1 MGQKIRPDSFRLG
14 VTRDWNARWYAG
26 KTFGAKLQEDVL
38 IRKVIN
44 DKIKP
49 AGIVR
54 VEIERNANNAYRV
67 FIKAARPG
75 IIIGRGGAGIED
87 LTKAITKALQE
98 LMRARGIKSPKVP
111 LSLNIEE
118 LKRSEISAQYVGQS
132 MAWELERR
140 MPFRRTMK
148 KAIENA
154 MQNREVLGIKIKA
167 AGRLDGNEIARSEFL
182 SKGTL
187 PLTTLRANIDYGVAT
202 AFTTYGA
209 IGIKVWIYK
218 GLVFSKEVKK
228 EEATRA
234 NRR

>member
-14 VTRDWNARWYAG
+14 ITKDWNARWYAG
-26 KTFGAKLQEDVL
+26 KTFGAKLQEDLL
-38 IRKVIN
+38 IRSVIN
-44 DKIKP
+44 DKIKQ

-54 VEIERNANNAYRV
+54 VEIERNANNAYRI
-67 FIKAARPG
+67 FIKAAKPG
-75 IIIGRGGAGIED
+75 IIIGRGGTGIED
-87 LTKAITKALQE
+87 LTKAINKELQALVASRGGKAAK
-98 LMRARGIKSPKVP
+98 MA
-111 LSLNIEE
+111 LSVNVEE
-118 LKRSEISAQYVGQS
+118 LKRSEISAQFVAQS

-154 MQNREVLGIKIKA
+154 LQNRDVKGIKIKA
-167 AGRLDGNEIARSEFL
+167 SGRLDGNEIARSEFL

-187 PLTTLRANIDYGVAT
+187 PLTTLRANIDYGTAT

-218 GLVFSKEVKK
+218 GLVFAKDQKK
-228 EEATRA
+228 T
-234 NRR
+234 N